1 MQVEPG
7 LFYEPAGIAET
18 VRTKL
23 EKARGKKE
31 QVDYMTFVPDGE
43 PTLDSN
49 LGEEI
54 DILRGLGVRI
64 AIITNGSLLWR
75 EDVRKNLLKADW
87 VSLKVDAADGETW
100 HRIDRPHKSLKLATV
115 LQGMFDF
122 SKSFKGVL
130 NTETMLVKGINDDTG
145 RITQVADFLKK
156 LEPDTAYLS
165 IPTRPPAEQV
175 EPPREQAI
183 NTAYQIFKERLGKV
197 EYLIGYEGN
206 AFASTGNLVEDL
218 LSITAVH
225 PMREDAV
232 AELLEKAGTGWS
244 TIQELVDNGNLLRLD
259 YRGKKF
265 FMRKLPVISRDSFKP
280 SRNN

>member
-1 MQVEPG
+1 
-7 LFYEPAGIAET
+7 
-18 VRTKL
+18 
-23 EKARGKKE
+23 
-31 QVDYMTFVPDGE
+31 
-43 PTLDSN
+43 
-49 LGEEI
+49 
-54 DILRGLGVRI
+54 
-64 AIITNGSLLWR
+64 
-75 EDVRKNLLKADW
+75 
-87 VSLKVDAADGETW
+87 
-100 HRIDRPHKSLKLATV
+100 
-115 LQGMFDF
+115 MFDF

-175 EPPREQAI
+175 EPAGEQAI
-183 NTAYQIFKERLGKV
+183 ITAYQIFQERLCKV